1 MIHAFFKEGRTLSNF
16 IAGIDIGTSKI
27 RAVIGEVTDEGV
39 FQITGVGT
47 SPSTGLRKGNVVNIE
62 ATVRAVSQAV
72 EAAEMMSGVEIQHCT
87 IGVGGAHIE
96 ALNSRGSV
104 ALPQKKENYE
114 IQQEDIA
121 RVIDV
126 ARACRFPLDRQ
137 VIHVIPRSYIVDG
150 EEGIKDPRN
159 RIGVRLEAEVH
170 IITGSVTSVQTVLKC
185 VNRAGLF
192 VDEYMLN
199 SLASVKSIMTEDEKE
214 LGSVLIDIG
223 AGTTDI
229 IVMSGGAPVLTAVLP
244 VGGEH
249 VTNDISIVE
258 GLSVEMSEKI
268 KCEAGYC
275 WAPLIEED
283 SDIILPGI
291 GGRPP
296 VKIPKTT
303 ICSVIQPRM
312 EEIFS
317 MVKEKI
323 APVTEVC
330 SLSGNFVLT
339 GGGANLAGV
348 VELACDVFGT
358 QNVRIG
364 FPGTFGGVVGEY
376 RSPEY
381 SSVIGLVLNAYER
394 FVRAQPETFAK
405 DAPSGSVL
413 TLVKNWFKEFF

>member
-1 MIHAFFKEGRTLSNF
+1 MSNF
-16 IAGIDIGTSKI
+16 VAGIDIGTSKI

-47 SPSTGLRKGNVVNIE
+47 SPSIGLRKGIVVNIE
-62 ATVRAVSQAV
+62 ATVRALSQAV

-87 IGVGGAHIE
+87 VGIGGAHIE

-114 IQQEDIA
+114 IQQEDIG

-137 VIHVIPRSYIVDG
+137 VIHVIPQSYIVDG
-150 EEGIKDPRN
+150 EKGIKDPRN

-170 IITGSVTSVQTVLKC
+170 IVTGSVTSIQTILKC
-185 VNRAGLF
+185 VDRAELF
-192 VDEYMLN
+192 VDECILN
-199 SLASVKSIMTEDEKE
+199 SLAEIKSIMTEDEQE
-214 LGSVLIDIG
+214 LGSVLVDIG

-229 IVMSGGAPVLTAVLP
+229 IVMSGGAPRLTTVLP

-249 VTNDISIVE
+249 VTNDISIVK
-258 GLSVEMSEKI
+258 GLSVETAEKI

-275 WAPLIEED
+275 WEPLIEED
-283 SDIILPGI
+283 SEIILPGI

-296 VKIPKTT
+296 VKIPRTE
-303 ICSVIQPRM
+303 ICAIIQPRM
-312 EEIFS
+312 AEIFA

-323 APVTEVC
+323 APVIDTK
-330 SLSGNFVLT
+330 SLSGNFVIT

-348 VELACDVFGT
+348 VELACDVFGS

-381 SSVIGLVLNAYER
+381 SAAIGLVLHAYER
-394 FVRAQPETFAK
+394 FARMQPETFPK
-405 DAPSGSVL
+405 DAPSNSVL
-413 TLVKNWFKEFF
+413 TRLKNLFREFF